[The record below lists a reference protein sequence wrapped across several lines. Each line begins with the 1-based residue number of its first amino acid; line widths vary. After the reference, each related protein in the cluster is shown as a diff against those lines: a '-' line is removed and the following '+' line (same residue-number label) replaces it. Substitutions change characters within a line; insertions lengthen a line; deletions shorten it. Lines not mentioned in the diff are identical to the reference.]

1 MGRRPLVTVGVISVL
16 AGVRAGRTV
25 HMPIQKEAPA
35 EPVEPDDEHGGA
47 LAKLFHELDEG
58 EGGQEPMREPDE

>member
-1 MGRRPLVTVGVISVL
+1 MVTVGVISVL

-47 LAKLFHELDEG
+47 LAKLFHELDDDESG
-58 EGGQEPMREPDE
+58 REPAHDPDE